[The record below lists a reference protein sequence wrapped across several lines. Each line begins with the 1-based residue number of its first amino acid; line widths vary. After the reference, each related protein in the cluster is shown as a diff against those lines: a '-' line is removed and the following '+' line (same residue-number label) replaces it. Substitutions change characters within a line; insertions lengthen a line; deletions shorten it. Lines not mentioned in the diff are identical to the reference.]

1 MFLGLLRWEK
11 AKHLQTFWIR
21 HHFDWTVVPGNG
33 VKVDAKMF
41 RLSGRDSIGLVNWCS
56 ILKEGWSDSHPLHLV
71 FANGISIYKRK
82 VCACTSSIGHINTI
96 AMDAYYMY
104 GQRGSPFH
112 APMQIE
118 PFLLIATTQSTK
130 QKQFILLCLL
140 RSGSRCIYKG
150 LLF

>member
-104 GQRGSPFH
+104 GQRRRGSPLSCTNADWAISFDSNH
-112 APMQIE
+112 TIHQ
-118 PFLLIATTQSTK
+118 TK
-130 QKQFILLCLL
+130 A
-140 RSGSRCIYKG
+140 IY
-150 LLF
+150 FAMPSAFWQ